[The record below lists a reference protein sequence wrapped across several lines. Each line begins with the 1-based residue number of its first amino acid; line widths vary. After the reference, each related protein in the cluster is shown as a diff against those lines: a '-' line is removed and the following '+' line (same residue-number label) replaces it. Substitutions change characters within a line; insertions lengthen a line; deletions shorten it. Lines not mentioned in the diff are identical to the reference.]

1 MTPLPLLPL
10 LRRNIMKLI
19 LDGKPV
25 SSFTGEY
32 GYKYVIDKRA
42 CNSLNKVLNT
52 NFKAVY
58 RKGDNLNENQWSFP
72 NISMDFETVYIL
84 RDDDKVVSMAVSE
97 WFTLSMEG

>member
-1 MTPLPLLPL
+1 
-10 LRRNIMKLI
+10 MKLT
-19 LDGKPV
+19 LNGKPV

-32 GYKYVIDKRA
+32 GYEYIVDKRA

-72 NISMDFETVYIL
+72 SISMDFETVYIL
-84 RDDDKVVSMAVSE
+84 RDDDKVVSMQVSE
-97 WFTLSMEG
+97 WFTLSMED